1 MQNGVDPMTKVLT
14 FFFLYNLRLSSIYSS
29 YNIFIMATSGHTERQ
44 NVKKKKIPKMSK
56 NDVT

>member
-1 MQNGVDPMTKVLT
+1 MTKVLT